1 MDLLSKRDAEI
12 EVAASE
18 VERVKNVVMRKE
30 IDLQEQINFY
40 NNELGNIEELRK
52 KIKDS
57 EKKAQRLKEK
67 LVICEEEKKTYEN
80 EVTLERRQIL
90 KISCDID
97 KNRSKLN
104 KIKKDKMNNM
114 KKLDN
119 LNQQIQELQA
129 KKAASNEKVLTAE
142 EKAQEVE
149 NILAIYEKQH
159 DQLKSDLDKQKVKR
173 LNMEKELRNLDNE
186 KDMAELEIKSI
197 SKEQAKLK
205 SKINDLQEQLQKK
218 EDILYHSEFELAK
231 LDRHNGKATGTELQ
245 QRSLKIFEECSVKS
259 LL

>member
-1 MDLLSKRDAEI
+1 MKNLLGYFRLKAFSCNCVHELG
-12 EVAASE
+12 V
-18 VERVKNVVMRKE
+18 
-30 IDLQEQINFY
+30 QINH
-40 NNELGNIEELRK
+40 NQGQLT
-52 KIKDS
+52 KI
-57 EKKAQRLKEK
+57 
-67 LVICEEEKKTYEN
+67 EN

-159 DQLKSDLDKQKVKR
+159 DQLKSDLDKQKVK
-173 LNMEKELRNLDNE
+173 
-186 KDMAELEIKSI
+186 
-197 SKEQAKLK
+197 
-205 SKINDLQEQLQKK
+205 
-218 EDILYHSEFELAK
+218 
-231 LDRHNGKATGTELQ
+231 
-245 QRSLKIFEECSVKS
+245 SLKRKHG
-259 LL
+259 